1 MIYSPDKYKKNYQ
14 DLNLEFSKLK
24 GVLNDKEAKVTLT
37 KFLRSNLGFTTELI
51 SGIKLAAYQEI
62 HLKALLNRNF
72 NMCIWGRGCGKTV
85 SYNNTWVIEKNKG
98 LILLKDL
105 IPNVDFESAKNNNYI
120 LDIPEIKLWNGKSWQ
135 NTNKIIVQ
143 QKKKCLKIKTE
154 RGYELIGSINHIIKS
169 IKSDGK
175 IHWTKYPELK
185 VNDYVCIERN
195 SINKKHYFDKESYL
209 IGLLIGDGCY
219 SDKIKWIAYTTA
231 DKQLANFVIK
241 NTRNSNLRN
250 KTKFLYE
257 IRINNNFS
265 KYLIDK
271 YKIKR
276 SLSYTKQI
284 PSEILC
290 DFNKLKS
297 CLSGLF
303 DTDGWVDKKIMRIGF
318 CSVSKVL
325 AEQVHLSLLSF
336 GIVSSLRIC
345 KTKSK
350 FGLCYKVEIS
360 GQDCL
365 KFNDEISFKLNRKNN
380 ILNKHIKS
388 NKKIN
393 TNKDIIPYVKDV
405 CNNIKKNN
413 KINKNDESNWR
424 CNIRKRD
431 QKNISYISLS
441 KYLDLFDKNN
451 INDNQIENLKEIQKE
466 NFYFDKIKSIEE
478 IDEDCIDFNIPIGEK
493 YWSNGFI
500 SHNSFVA
507 AVFCFLQCVF
517 EPNTKILI
525 AGPTFRTARFI
536 FNNLE
541 KIVDSKG
548 GELLKQA
555 FGAKSKRNDQYEW
568 QINGGS
574 IVAIPLSGE
583 KIRGFRANVLVL
595 DEFLLLSEDIVKT
608 VLMPFLVAPQ
618 NMKERMDIREMEDNL
633 IKEGAMKEEDR
644 MVFTNNSKMIALSSA
659 SYTFENLY
667 KTHNE
672 WVEKIISKEESE
684 ATYFI
689 SQMSYEALP
698 EEMIDKTIIEEA
710 QAGGSS
716 HSSFLREYCARFID
730 GSDSY
735 FSAKKMEECTIP
747 NGQAPHTLMKGLPNK
762 KYILGIDPNMSD
774 SPNAD
779 YFAMAVIEVDD
790 ETKTGTLVHTYA
802 GLGNLKNH
810 VQYLYYIMTNFNI
823 VFAILDN
830 AGADVFVSACNQ
842 SELFKNNNLK
852 INSFEFNSD
861 LEGVDYDQEVRKARN
876 SYNLENKKIAFNQV
890 FTSNFIRKAN
900 EHLQACID
908 YKRIWFASKACAND
922 DFFQSQFSLNIP
934 LDLMK
939 SEGKDDWSTL
949 DFIEN
954 QDDFIYQTKK
964 QCTLV
969 EHSST
974 ARGTQS
980 FDLPQHLKRS
990 SSANKARKDN
1000 YSALLLANWGLK
1012 CYNDILN
1019 APKEEISN
1027 TFTPIM
1033 IK

>member
-250 KTKFLYE
+250 KTKSLYE